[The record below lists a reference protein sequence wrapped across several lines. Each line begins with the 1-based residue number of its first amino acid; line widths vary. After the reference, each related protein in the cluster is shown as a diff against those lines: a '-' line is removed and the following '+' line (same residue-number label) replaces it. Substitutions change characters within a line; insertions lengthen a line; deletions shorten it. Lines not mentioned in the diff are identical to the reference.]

1 MADFILSSILLGIAL
16 AMDAFSVSIANG
28 LKEPGMRKGRM
39 CRIAGCYALFQFI
52 MPLCGYLIVHT
63 IVEYFSFLQRAALWT
78 GFVLLMFLGIKMI
91 KEGIEER
98 KAIARDGL
106 VSVQEGAGEEFR
118 GVGNAA
124 ILLQGIATS
133 LDALSAGFA
142 IAGYSVY
149 EGISA
154 ALIIMGITF
163 LLCLAGLRLGKKLG
177 EIFAGRASV
186 LGGVILMIIGIK
198 LVI

>member
-1 MADFILSSILLGIAL
+1 MTVYGINESGMSRRKTLFIPLTF
-16 AMDAFSVSIANG
+16 AF
-28 LKEPGMRKGRM
+28 
-39 CRIAGCYALFQFI
+39 FQFI

-63 IVEYFSFLQRAALWT
+63 IVEYFSFLQKASLWT

-124 ILLQGIATS
+124 LLLQGIATS

-154 ALIIMGITF
+154 ALIIMVITF
-163 LLCLAGLRLGKKLG
+163 CLCLAGLRLGKKLG